1 MAIEKITRAKG
12 IVYRAVWINPI
23 TGRRES
29 KSFDNELDAKR
40 HEIERRTVA
49 RDDPQAFSGPPPS
62 TTFSSIALRYL
73 REAYLSE
80 STKDVELYSLDIA
93 INPVIGAKDA
103 ASLTKAD
110 AREIERLCKE
120 RGNKQNT
127 IKRKIATVKAILSWA
142 VEHEIID
149 AHPLRD
155 YKCKAGQNAVIQP
168 PSVDERNRIW
178 AGAEPHLRRAI
189 ILATCT
195 GARVG
200 ASELFAI
207 KWEHVDFAGQT
218 ITIWSAEKNKAMPY
232 RVLDVPAELL
242 SILAAWRAEDGVGI
256 THIINYAGKP
266 IKSIKRSW
274 ATALRRAGITRRI
287 RPYDMRHFFA
297 TEAIRGGAD
306 LKAVAEILGHANMT
320 MILKH
325 YQHTIR
331 EQKRAAMN
339 AITVPPDSP
348 AWVKRGDQGP
358 KKGIK
363 VTHEE
368 KNVLQ

>member
-1 MAIEKITRAKG
+1 M
-12 IVYRAVWINPI
+12 
-23 TGRRES
+23 
-29 KSFDNELDAKR
+29 
-40 HEIERRTVA
+40 
-49 RDDPQAFSGPPPS
+49 
-62 TTFSSIALRYL
+62 
-73 REAYLSE
+73 
-80 STKDVELYSLDIA
+80 
-93 INPVIGAKDA
+93 
-103 ASLTKAD
+103 
-110 AREIERLCKE
+110 
-120 RGNKQNT
+120 
-127 IKRKIATVKAILSWA
+127 SWT
-142 VEHEIID
+142 
-149 AHPLRD
+149 
-155 YKCKAGQNAVIQP
+155 

-200 ASELFAI
+200 ASELFSI
-207 KWEHVDFAGQT
+207 RWEHVDFAGQT
-218 ITIWSAEKNKAMPY
+218 ITIWSAEKNRAMPY

-256 THIINYAGKP
+256 THIIHYAGKP

-297 TEAIRGGAD
+297 TEAIRNGAD

-331 EQKRAAMN
+331 EQKRTAMN
-339 AITVPPDSP
+339 AITMPPDSP